1 MQPVGT
7 SSVILL
13 RDPDWPSRP
22 GVCCWRASVHDVFT
36 GFGFDVHQLTWAPPA
51 PALVESNTSAPI
63 ARVPTVAGV
72 AVRFVGRAARAGAF
86 AAARRARATA
96 RRFGHEVD
104 VQVSRR
110 RVGGP
115 TAGRGHVAVTRPTSA
130 PDPQLAALA
139 GARLVLAES
148 PAAAL
153 AAVDSGVP
161 AASVW
166 LFAVPSERAAAGEPV
181 TWAGPLREAAPLIGG
196 LVADSLDAA
205 GVLER
210 VAGPV
215 RTVVIPPLASDRAC
229 LTCGGSSDTPRAA
242 EPLGDEDVA
251 PTDVPGHLAL
261 WRALLDQ
268 AASAEG
274 PRPTAYTYPVQ
285 RLRGEGGPWVAPL
298 LDSWGGEPYPRTGDP
313 AQEWTAAAQEAGAR
327 QLLAAL
333 PPVEQGERP
342 KDGTSPVRVR
352 VFGFDMKFM
361 RDLAIRLGERSDLDV
376 AVDEWRTA
384 GAKNPNITEN
394 LARSGQVL
402 VAEWARPNAIWLSE
416 TKRPDQRLVVR
427 LHRFEIDSAYPA
439 KIQIDAVDA
448 VVYVGPY
455 MGRRI
460 RDELGWP
467 VDKLVYVPN
476 FVDAAALDRPK
487 FDGARFTLGMVGI
500 TPSLKRFDLALDLL
514 AALRREDP
522 RFHLLVRSQ
531 MGWAHKP
538 SWERPEERH
547 DTQRSLERIE
557 KDPLLRGAV
566 VFDAYGRDMASWY
579 RKVGHILSLSEVESF
594 HAGLAEGMASGA
606 VPVIRAWDGAAEAYG
621 AESLSG
627 SLDDAVARV
636 LEDADLATWER
647 RSTRAKEEVRRR
659 FDPDQVVAAWVDLAH
674 GRTEEARARFAS
686 FADLAPRP

>member
-1 MQPVGT
+1 MV
-7 SSVILL
+7 LL
-13 RDPDWPSRP
+13 RDPGWPSGP
-22 GVCCWRASVHDVFT
+22 GVCCWRASVHAVFT
-36 GFGFDVHQLTWAPPA
+36 GLGFDVHQLTWVPPA
-51 PALVESNTSAPI
+51 PALVEGNTSAPI

-86 AAARRARATA
+86 AAARRARAAA

-110 RVGGP
+110 RVGAP
-115 TAGRGHVAVTRPTSA
+115 TAGAGHVAVTRPTSA

-181 TWAGPLREAAPLIGG
+181 TWAGPLREAAPLVGG

-229 LTCGGSSDTPRAA
+229 PTCGGSSDTPRPA
-242 EPLGDEDVA
+242 EPLGDQDVA

-268 AASAEG
+268 AASVEG

-285 RLRGEGGPWVAPL
+285 RLRGEDGPWVAPL
-298 LDSWGGEPYPRTGDP
+298 LDSWGGKPHPRTGDP
-313 AQEWTAAAQEAGAR
+313 AQDWTAAAQEAGAR
-327 QLLAAL
+327 HLLATL
-333 PPVEQGERP
+333 PPVEEGDTTP
-342 KDGTSPVRVR
+342 AGAPPVRVR
-352 VFGFDMKFM
+352 VFGHDLKFI
-361 RDLAIRLGERSDLDV
+361 RDLAIRLGERPDLDV

-427 LHRFEIDSAYPA
+427 LHRFEIDSAYPSR
-439 KIQIDAVDA
+439 IRIDAVDS
-448 VVYVGPY
+448 VVYIAPH

-467 VDKLVYVPN
+467 VDKLVYIPN
-476 FVDAAALDRPK
+476 YTDLDRLDRPK
-487 FDGARFTLGMVGI
+487 YDGARFTLGMVGI

-514 AALRREDP
+514 AALRQQDP

-538 SWERPEERH
+538 SWERPDERWEA
-547 DTQRSLERIE
+547 QSSLERVE

-566 VFDAYGRDMASWY
+566 VFDAYGRDMAAWY
-579 RKVGHILSLSEVESF
+579 RKVGHILSLSDVEGS
-594 HAGLAEGMASGA
+594 HTALTEGMGSGA
-606 VPVIRAWDGAAEAYG
+606 VPVIRAWEGAAEAYG
-621 AESLSG
+621 TDALSG

-636 LEDADLATWER
+636 LEDADPATWER
-647 RSTRAKEEVRRR
+647 RSVRAKEEVRRR
-659 FDPDQVVAAWVDLAH
+659 FDPDQVVSAWVDLAH
-674 GRTEEARARFAS
+674 GRVEEARARFAT
-686 FADLAPRP
+686 FADLSPRP